1 MTTIG
6 FIGSGRIGG
15 ALAQLAVAAGHDIVL
30 SNRRG
35 PQSLREEVARLGSRA
50 HAATTA
56 EAAAAGDL
64 VVVTIPVRA
73 YRQVPVEALR
83 GRVVIDTLNYD
94 PARQGAVP
102 EIEAGNNA
110 PHLLLQAHL
119 EDAYVVKAFSTV
131 FFRHLPQLARPVGA
145 ADRSAVPIAGD
156 SAAAKAAVATLID
169 SLGFDAYDV
178 GPLAESR
185 RFAPGTPAQLAYLDP
200 DGMFAAPARPAS
212 AADLAALLDKANRP

>member
-15 ALAQLAVAAGHDIVL
+15 ALAQLAVAAGHDVVL
-30 SNRRG
+30 SNSRG
-35 PQSLREEVARLGSRA
+35 PQSLREIVARLGSRA
-50 HAATTA
+50 HAASATEAT
-56 EAAAAGDL
+56 AAADL
-64 VVVTIPVRA
+64 VVVTIPIRA
-73 YRQVPVEALR
+73 YRQVPVEPLR

-102 EIEAGNNA
+102 EIEAGDIP

-119 EDAYVVKAFSTV
+119 PDAYVVKAFSTV
-131 FFRHLPQLARPVGA
+131 FFHHLPQLARQAGA
-145 ADRSAVPIAGD
+145 PDRSAVPIAGD
-156 SAAAKAAVATLID
+156 HAPAKTAVAALID
-169 SLGFDAYDV
+169 SLGFDAYDA

-185 RFAPGTPAQLAYLDP
+185 RFAPGTPAQLAYLNP

-212 AADLAALLDKANRP
+212 AADLAALLDKAN

>member
-15 ALAQLAVAAGHDIVL
+15 ALAHLAVAAGHDIVL
-30 SNRRG
+30 SNSRG
-35 PQSLREEVARLGSRA
+35 QQSLQETVALLGSRA
-50 HAATTA
+50 RAATPA
-56 EAAAAGDL
+56 EAAAAGDV

-73 YRQVPVEALR
+73 YRQVPVDRLR
-83 GRVVIDTLNYD
+83 GRIVIDTLNYD
-94 PARQGAVP
+94 PERQGAVP
-102 EIEAGNNA
+102 EIEASGTP

-119 EDAYVVKAFSTV
+119 PDAQVVKAFSTV
-131 FFRHLPQLARPVGA
+131 FFKHLPQLTRPPGA
-145 ADRSAVPIAGD
+145 PDRSAVPIAGD
-156 SAAAKAAVATLID
+156 HPTAKTAVAALID
-169 SLGFDAYDV
+169 SLGFDAYDA

>member
-15 ALAQLAVAAGHDIVL
+15 ALAQLAVAAGHDVVL
-30 SNRRG
+30 SNSRG
-35 PQSLREEVARLGSRA
+35 PESLRETAARLGSRA
-50 HAATTA
+50 RAATTT

-64 VVVTIPVRA
+64 VVVAIPIRA
-73 YRQVPVEALR
+73 HRQVPVAPLR

-102 EIEAGNNA
+102 EIEAGNIP

-119 EDAYVVKAFSTV
+119 RDAHVVKAFSTV
-131 FFRHLPQLARPVGA
+131 FFKHLPQLARPTGA
-145 ADRSAVPIAGD
+145 SDRSAVPVASD
-156 SAAAKAAVATLID
+156 HAAAKAAVAALID
-169 SLGFDAYDV
+169 SLGFDAHDV

-185 RFAPGTPAQLAYLDP
+185 RFAPGTPAQLAHLDP

-212 AADLAALLDKANRP
+212 AADLAALLDKAN

>member
-15 ALAQLAVAAGHDIVL
+15 ALAQLAVAAGHDVVL
-30 SNRRG
+30 SNSRG
-35 PQSLREEVARLGSRA
+35 PQSLSETVARLGSRA
-50 HAATTA
+50 RAASAT

-73 YRQVPVEALR
+73 HRQVPVAPLR

-94 PARQGAVP
+94 PARQGAVA
-102 EIEAGNNA
+102 EIEAGDIP

-119 EDAYVVKAFSTV
+119 PAAYVVKAFSTV
-131 FFRHLPQLARPVGA
+131 FFQHLPQLARQAGA
-145 ADRSAVPIAGD
+145 PDRSAVPIAGD
-156 SAAAKAAVATLID
+156 HAPAKTAVAALID

-212 AADLAALLDKANRP
+212 AADLAALLDKAN

>member
-15 ALAQLAVAAGHDIVL
+15 ALAQLAVAAGHEVVL
-30 SNRRG
+30 SNSRG
-35 PQSLREEVARLGSRA
+35 PQSLREIVARLGSRA
-50 HAATTA
+50 HAASVT
-56 EAAAAGDL
+56 EAASAGDL
-64 VVVTIPVRA
+64 VLVTIPIRA
-73 YRQVPVEALR
+73 YRQIPVAPLR

-102 EIEAGNNA
+102 EIEAGDIP

-119 EDAYVVKAFSTV
+119 PDAYVVKAFSTV
-131 FFRHLPQLARPVGA
+131 FFQHLPQLARQAGA
-145 ADRSAVPIAGD
+145 PDRSAVPIAGD
-156 SAAAKAAVATLID
+156 HAPAKTVVATLID

-185 RFAPGTPAQLAYLDP
+185 RFAPGTPAQRAYLDP

-212 AADLAALLDKANRP
+212 AADLAALLDKVN

>member
-6 FIGSGRIGG
+6 FIGSGRIGT
-15 ALAQLAVAAGHDIVL
+15 ALAQLAVTAGHDVVL
-30 SNRRG
+30 SNSRG
-35 PQSLREEVARLGSRA
+35 PQSLREIVARLGSRA
-50 HAATTA
+50 HAASAT

-64 VVVTIPVRA
+64 VVVTIPIRA
-73 YRQVPVEALR
+73 YRQIPVEPLR

-102 EIEAGNNA
+102 EIEACDI
-110 PHLLLQAHL
+110 PPYLLLQAHL
-119 EDAYVVKAFSTV
+119 SDAYVVKTFNTV
-131 FFRHLPQLARPVGA
+131 FFQHLPQLARQTGA
-145 ADRSAVPIAGD
+145 FDRSAVPIAGD
-156 SAAAKAAVATLID
+156 HTPAKTAVAALID

-185 RFAPGTPAQLAYLDP
+185 RFAPGTPAQWAYLDP

-212 AADLAALLDKANRP
+212 AADLAALLDKVN

>member
-30 SNRRG
+30 SNSRG
-35 PQSLREEVARLGSRA
+35 PESLREMVARLGSRTRA
-50 HAATTA
+50 GTIT

-64 VVVTIPVRA
+64 VVVTIPIRA
-73 YRQVPVEALR
+73 YRQVPVEPLR

-94 PARQGAVP
+94 PERQGAVP
-102 EIEAGNNA
+102 EIEVGDVPA
-110 PHLLLQAHL
+110 PLLLQAHL
-119 EDAYVVKAFSTV
+119 GDAYVVKAFSTV
-131 FFRHLPQLARPVGA
+131 FFRHLPELARPVGA

-156 SAAAKAAVATLID
+156 SAAAKAAVAALID

-185 RFAPGTPAQLAYLDP
+185 RFAPGTPAQLAHLDP
-200 DGMFAAPARPAS
+200 DGRFAAPGRPAS
-212 AADLAALLDKANRP
+212 AVDLAALLEKADQS

>member
-30 SNRRG
+30 SNSRG
-35 PQSLREEVARLGSRA
+35 PESLREMVARLGSRA
-50 HAATTA
+50 RAGTIT

-64 VVVTIPVRA
+64 VVVTIPIRA
-73 YRQVPVEALR
+73 YRQVPVEPLR

-94 PARQGAVP
+94 PERQGAVP
-102 EIEAGNNA
+102 EIEVGDVPA
-110 PHLLLQAHL
+110 PLLLQAHL
-119 EDAYVVKAFSTV
+119 GDAYVVKAFSTV
-131 FFRHLPQLARPVGA
+131 FFRHLPELARPVGA

-185 RFAPGTPAQLAYLDP
+185 RFAPGTPAQLAYLNP
-200 DGMFAAPARPAS
+200 DGMFGAPARPAS
-212 AADLAALLDKANRP
+212 AADLAALLDKAN

>member
-15 ALAQLAVAAGHDIVL
+15 ALAQLAAAAGHDIVL
-30 SNRRG
+30 SNSRG
-35 PQSLREEVARLGSRA
+35 PQSLRETAARLGTRA
-50 HAATTA
+50 RTATTT

-73 YRQVPVEALR
+73 YRQVPVAALH

-102 EIEAGNNA
+102 EIEAGDTP
-110 PHLLLQAHL
+110 PHLLLQSHL
-119 EDAYVVKAFSTV
+119 RDAYVVKAFSNV
-131 FFRHLPQLARPVGA
+131 FFRHLPQLARTAGA
-145 ADRSAVPIAGD
+145 PDRSAVPIAGD
-156 SAAAKAAVATLID
+156 SATAKAAVATLID

-200 DGMFAAPARPAS
+200 DGMVAAPGRPAS
-212 AADLAALLDKANRP
+212 AADLAALLEKAERS

>member
-1 MTTIG
+1 MTTMG

-15 ALAQLAVAAGHDIVL
+15 ALAQLAVAAGHDVVL
-30 SNRRG
+30 SNSRG
-35 PQSLREEVARLGSRA
+35 PQSLREIVARLGSRA
-50 HAATTA
+50 HAASAT
-56 EAAAAGDL
+56 EAAATADL
-64 VVVTIPVRA
+64 VVVTIPIRA
-73 YRQVPVEALR
+73 YRQTPVEPLR

-102 EIEAGNNA
+102 EIEAGDIP

-119 EDAYVVKAFSTV
+119 PDAYVVKAFNTV
-131 FFRHLPQLARPVGA
+131 FFQHLPQLARPAGA
-145 ADRSAVPIAGD
+145 PDRSAVPIAGD
-156 SAAAKAAVATLID
+156 HAPAKTAVAALID

-185 RFAPGTPAQLAYLDP
+185 RFAPGTPAQLAYLHP

-212 AADLAALLDKANRP
+212 AADLAALLDKAN

>member
-30 SNRRG
+30 SNSRG
-35 PQSLREEVARLGSRA
+35 PESLREMVARLGSRA
-50 HAATTA
+50 RAATTT

-73 YRQVPVEALR
+73 HRQVPVEALR

-102 EIEAGNNA
+102 EIEDGDVP

-119 EDAYVVKAFSTV
+119 ADADVVKAFSTV
-131 FFRHLPQLARPVGA
+131 FFRHLPELARPVGA

-156 SAAAKAAVATLID
+156 SAAAKAAVAALID

-185 RFAPGTPAQLAYLDP
+185 RFAPGTPAQLAHLDP
-200 DGMFAAPARPAS
+200 DGRFAAPGRPAS
-212 AADLAALLDKANRP
+212 AVDLAALLEKADQS

>member
-15 ALAQLAVAAGHDIVL
+15 ALAQLAVAAGYDIVL
-30 SNRRG
+30 SNSRG
-35 PQSLREEVARLGSRA
+35 PQSLQEAATRLGSRA
-50 HAATTA
+50 RAATTT

-64 VVVTIPVRA
+64 VVVSVPVRA
-73 YRQVPVEALR
+73 YRQVPVEALH
-83 GRVVIDTLNYD
+83 GRVVIDTVNYD

-102 EIEAGNNA
+102 EIEAGDIP

-119 EDAYVVKAFSTV
+119 QDAYVVKAFSTV
-131 FFRHLPQLARPVGA
+131 FFRHLPQLARPTGA
-145 ADRSAVPIAGD
+145 PDRSAVPIAGD
-156 SAAAKAAVATLID
+156 SAPAKAEVTNLID

-200 DGMFAAPARPAS
+200 DGMFAAPGRPAS
-212 AADLAALLDKANRP
+212 AADLAALLEKADRS

>member
-30 SNRRG
+30 SNSRG
-35 PQSLREEVARLGSRA
+35 PESLRETAARLGSRA
-50 HAATTA
+50 RAAATT
-56 EAAAAGDL
+56 EAAAAGDV
-64 VVVTIPVRA
+64 VVVTIPIRA
-73 YRQVPVEALR
+73 YRQVPAEALH

-102 EIEAGNNA
+102 EIEAGGIP

-119 EDAYVVKAFSTV
+119 PDAYVVKAFSTV
-131 FFRHLPQLARPVGA
+131 FFRHLPQLARPAGA
-145 ADRSAVPIAGD
+145 PDRSAVPIAGD
-156 SAAAKAAVATLID
+156 SAAAKAAVAILID

-185 RFAPGTPAQLAYLDP
+185 RFAPGTPAQLAHLDP
-200 DGMFAAPARPAS
+200 DGMFAAPGRPAS
-212 AADLAALLDKANRP
+212 AADLAALLERADRS

>member
-15 ALAQLAVAAGHDIVL
+15 ALAQLAVAAGHDVVL
-30 SNRRG
+30 SNSRE
-35 PQSLREEVARLGSRA
+35 PQSLRELVARLGSRS
-50 HAATTA
+50 HAASAA
-56 EAAAAGDL
+56 EAAAAADL
-64 VVVTIPVRA
+64 VVVTIPIRA
-73 YRQVPVEALR
+73 YRQTPVEPLR

-102 EIEAGNNA
+102 EIEASDIP

-119 EDAYVVKAFSTV
+119 PDAYVVKAFNTV
-131 FFRHLPQLARPVGA
+131 FFQHLPQLARQAGA
-145 ADRSAVPIAGD
+145 PDRSAVPIAGD
-156 SAAAKAAVATLID
+156 HAPAKTAVAALID

-185 RFAPGTPAQLAYLDP
+185 RFAPGTPAQLAYLNP

-212 AADLAALLDKANRP
+212 AADLAALLDKAN